1 MSVRAFMTPEPD
13 RDYLKAISPN
23 VGKSFATQKEMASL
37 NKRVHQIMSHKP
49 VTVYEKDS
57 IAIALE
63 KFREY
68 NVSCLPVLNHEEQVV
83 GVLTWR
89 NLLHGMRVKKVSG

>member
-1 MSVRAFMTPEPD
+1 MSVRAFMTPEWD

-57 IAIALE
+57 IGIALE